1 MANNCTPNI
10 QAKLTDLYNQRR
22 ATPPTGIIDLA
33 YSQANGAQ
41 VQAQMIQ
48 ANGKDSQYS
57 ITYAAAD
64 CTTPVDCDDFTC
76 GGAGTEAGTLTTC
89 ETFNSFDC
97 KAMPAWMNLPIA
109 SLRDLGS
116 MEVME
121 VFAARIWDQMHKI
134 KTAISVEEIT
144 RQCAGAG
151 CIATGTDT
159 RLLKLTNALG
169 APNFSVDSDILADFG
184 DAGFGGATPL
194 LLGNREALKFRKAYQ
209 AAGLD
214 QAGLNLDR
222 MTNFPIFYDKN
233 VVEANCAPETDGNGV
248 LLAFLP
254 GVYNLLSWSAN
265 AGMFASRNTPEMWD
279 NIDPTRLIREGATFS
294 HTVVQDPATGMLFD
308 LNIVYEPK
316 CQKWQY
322 HMKTYYKGY
331 NLPLAGCKDSCFN
344 GIIKYDVCPDVAPIC

>member
-33 YSQANGAQ
+33 FSQANGAE
-41 VQAQMIQ
+41 VQAKMIK
-48 ANGKDSQYS
+48 ANGKKSQYS
-57 ITYAAAD
+57 ITYATASCAE
-64 CTTPVDCDDFTC
+64 PVDCDSFVC
-76 GGAGTEAGTLTTC
+76 GGAGDDATDLTTC
-89 ETFNSFDC
+89 DTFTNFDC
-97 KAMPAWMNLPIA
+97 KAMPDWEVLLIDN
-109 SLRDLGS
+109 LRDLGS
-116 MEVME
+116 LEVID
-121 VFAARIWDQMHKI
+121 VFTARLWDQMHKI
-134 KTAISVEEIT
+134 KNAVAVEEIT

-184 DAGFGGATPL
+184 DAGFGGSIPL

-233 VVEANCAPETDGNGV
+233 VVAANCAPETDGNGV

-265 AGMFASRNTPEMWD
+265 AGMFASRSNPERWD
-279 NIDPTRLIREGATFS
+279 SIDPTRLIRESATFS
-294 HTVVQDPATGMLFD
+294 HTVVEDPATGMLFD
-308 LNIVYEPK
+308 LNIIYDAG
-316 CQKWQY
+316 CRKWKW
-322 HMKTYYKGY
+322 HLKTYYKGY
-331 NLPLAGCKDSCFN
+331 NLPLAGCKDDCFT
-344 GIIKYDVCPDVAPIC
+344 GIIKYDVCPDVAPTC

>member
-10 QAKLTDLYNQRR
+10 QAKLTDLYNLKR

-33 YSQANGAQ
+33 YSQVNGAQ
-41 VQAQMIQ
+41 VQAKMIQ
-48 ANGKDSQYS
+48 ENGKDSQYS

-64 CTTPVDCDDFTC
+64 CTDPVDCDSFTC
-76 GGAGTEAGTLTTC
+76 GGAGTDAGTLTTC

-116 MEVME
+116 MEVMD

-134 KTAISVEEIT
+134 KTAIAVEEIT
-144 RQCAGAG
+144 RICSDAG
-151 CIATGTDT
+151 CINSTTDT

-194 LLGNREALKFRKAYQ
+194 LLGNREALKFRKAFQ

-233 VVEANCAPETDGNGV
+233 IVAANCAPETEGNGV

-265 AGMFASRNTPEMWD
+265 AGVFASRNTPEMWD
-279 NIDPTRLIREGATFS
+279 NIDPTRLIREGATYS
-294 HTVVQDPATGMLFD
+294 HTVVQDPAGTMLFD
-308 LNIVYEPK
+308 LDIVYEPK
-316 CQKWQY
+316 CKKWQY
-322 HMKTYYKGY
+322 KLKTYYKGY

-344 GIIKYDVCPDVAPIC
+344 GIIKYDVCPDVAPTC

>member
-10 QAKLTDLYNQRR
+10 QAKITDLYNLKR

-41 VQAQMIQ
+41 VQAKMIQ
-48 ANGKDSQYS
+48 ENGKDSQYS

-64 CTTPVDCDDFTC
+64 CTDPVDCGDFTC

-116 MEVME
+116 MEVMD

-134 KTAISVEEIT
+134 KTAVAVEEIT
-144 RQCAGAG
+144 RICSAAG
-151 CIATGTDT
+151 CINGDLNT

-184 DAGFGGATPL
+184 DAGFGGSTPL
-194 LLGNREALKFRKAYQ
+194 LLGNREALKFRKAFQ

-214 QAGLNLDR
+214 QAGLELNR

-233 VVEANCAPETDGNGV
+233 IVAANCAPETEGNGV

-294 HTVVQDPATGMLFD
+294 HTVVQDPASGMLFD

-322 HMKTYYKGY
+322 HLKTYYKGY
-331 NLPLAGCKDSCFN
+331 NLPLAGCKDDCFT
-344 GIIKYDVCPDVAPIC
+344 GIIKYDVCPDVAPTC

>member
-10 QAKLTDLYNQRR
+10 QAKLTDLYNLKR

-33 YSQANGAQ
+33 FSQANGAQ
-41 VQAQMIQ
+41 VQAKMIQ
-48 ANGKDSQYS
+48 ENGKNSQYS
-57 ITYAAAD
+57 ITYAAASCD
-64 CTTPVDCDDFTC
+64 DPVDCDGVDC
-76 GGAGTEAGTLTTC
+76 AGAGTDAGTLTTC

-97 KAMPAWMNLPIA
+97 KSMPGWKNLPIA

-121 VFAARIWDQMHKI
+121 VFGARIYDDIHKL
-134 KTAISVEEIT
+134 KTSVAVDEIT
-144 RQCAGAG
+144 RICSAAG
-151 CIATGTDT
+151 CINGDLDT

-194 LLGNREALKFRKAYQ
+194 LLGNREALKFRKAFQ

-233 VVEANCAPETDGNGV
+233 IVAANCAPDTEGNGV

-254 GVYNLLSWSAN
+254 GVYNLLSWSEN

-279 NIDPTRLIREGATFS
+279 NIDPTRLIREGATYS
-294 HTVVQDPATGMLFD
+294 HTVVQDPAGTMLFD
-308 LNIVYEPK
+308 LDIVYEPK
-316 CQKWQY
+316 CKKWQY
-322 HMKTYYKGY
+322 KLKTYYKGY
-331 NLPLAGCKDSCFN
+331 NLPLAGCKDDCFT
-344 GIIKYDVCPDVAPIC
+344 GIIKYDVCPDVAPTC

>member
-10 QAKLTDLYNQRR
+10 QAKLTDLYNLKR

-41 VQAQMIQ
+41 VQAKMIQ
-48 ANGKDSQYS
+48 ENGKDSQYS

-64 CTTPVDCDDFTC
+64 CTDPVDCDNFTC

-116 MEVME
+116 MEVMD

-134 KTAISVEEIT
+134 KTAVAVEEIT
-144 RQCAGAG
+144 RICSAAG
-151 CIATGTDT
+151 CINGDLDT

-194 LLGNREALKFRKAYQ
+194 LLGNREALKFRKAFQ

-233 VVEANCAPETDGNGV
+233 IVAANCAPGTPGNGV

-294 HTVVQDPATGMLFD
+294 HTVVQDPASGMLFD

-322 HMKTYYKGY
+322 HLKTYYKGY

-344 GIIKYDVCPDVAPIC
+344 GIIKYDVCPDVAPTC